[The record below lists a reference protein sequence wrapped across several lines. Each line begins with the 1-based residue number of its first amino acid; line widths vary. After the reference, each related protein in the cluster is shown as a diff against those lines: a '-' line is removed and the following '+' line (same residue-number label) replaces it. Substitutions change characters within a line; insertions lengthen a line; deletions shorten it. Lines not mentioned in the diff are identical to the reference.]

1 VTDPARTSDEPPPRA
16 GGITPPSLP
25 GTESYD
31 ADEFYDADDEAQDG
45 PQTEPD
51 SLRDLIV
58 AQGMQE
64 TGIFVLLF
72 TSESAAPKAAADPDV
87 LTPSAELVQ
96 RKAAEL
102 GVDLERLTMFSDD
115 AYLLQA
121 GLGEAVAPEA
131 A

>member
-1 VTDPARTSDEPPPRA
+1 MSDLPTGPWKAAHPVPAVPDVY
-16 GGITPPSLP
+16 TPGSPL
-25 GTESYD
+25 
-31 ADEFYDADDEAQDG
+31 YDADDEAQDG
-45 PQTEPD
+45 PQTHPD

-72 TSESAAPKAAADPDV
+72 TSETTAPDADADPV
-87 LTPSAELVQ
+87 TRTASAEAVH

-102 GVDLERLTMFSDD
+102 GVDVDRLEMYSDD

-121 GLGEAVAPEA
+121 ALGEAVAPEA